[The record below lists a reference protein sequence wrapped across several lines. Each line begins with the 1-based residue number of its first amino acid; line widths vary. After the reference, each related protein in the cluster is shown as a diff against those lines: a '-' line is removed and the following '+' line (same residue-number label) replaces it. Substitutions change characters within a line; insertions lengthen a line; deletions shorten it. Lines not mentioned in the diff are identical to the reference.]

1 MFNSKDVIGWI
12 GNMAVVK
19 AVDGVWL
26 VDWGNS
32 SKRIFV
38 PREAK
43 TRRMEK

>member
-26 VDWGNS
+26 VDWGNANN
-32 SKRIFV
+32 RIFV
-38 PREAK
+38 PKEREEGK
-43 TRRMEK
+43 